1 LIFLWI
7 LCLLMKCFVFAEKIN
22 LLTWSNMKKIKKN
35 KFIQPRPE
43 VLLLLLNI
51 QLTTAKGHHLVLY
64 NFCLNFPRNQRVN
77 LYQYWGESFLGRC
90 LSKLYP
96 TILPIIQHHV
106 HCYLQITYRANKV
119 IQHHVHCYL
128 QITYRANKVIQH
140 HVHCYL
146 QITYRANKVI
156 QHHVH
161 CYLQIT
167 YRANKATKWPEIWT
181 VVKYFKVRQFCSN
194 ICWQTRKTVTHI

>member
-1 LIFLWI
+1 
-7 LCLLMKCFVFAEKIN
+7 MKCFVFAEKIN

-146 QITYRANKVI
+146 QITYRANK
-156 QHHVH
+156 
-161 CYLQIT
+161 
-167 YRANKATKWPEIWT
+167 ATKWPEIWT

-194 ICWQTRKTVTHI
+194 ICWQTRKTVTHIFNEP

>member
-1 LIFLWI
+1 MVLYTAALHTFDNKWHNKCISRKEFYIIFLIFLWI

-146 QITYRANKVI
+146 HMMLDDFI
-156 QHHVH
+156 
-161 CYLQIT
+161 
-167 YRANKATKWPEIWT
+167 
-181 VVKYFKVRQFCSN
+181 CSV
-194 ICWQTRKTVTHI
+194 CDL